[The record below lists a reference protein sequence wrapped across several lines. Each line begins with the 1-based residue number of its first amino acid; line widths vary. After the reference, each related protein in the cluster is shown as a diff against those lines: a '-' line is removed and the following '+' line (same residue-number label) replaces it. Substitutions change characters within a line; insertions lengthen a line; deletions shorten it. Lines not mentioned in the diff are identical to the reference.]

1 MRRSGQPKGKKGK
14 HVFFIGSFYMK
25 KINAREVLEQF
36 DNDTELF
43 KTVVDQFNEELPRYV
58 KQLSEACEKKN
69 WKEVHQL
76 AHKIHG
82 AAANFLENP
91 VRELSKQM
99 EVLAQRNQTGG
110 LQELSKHLETHSKE
124 LLTHL
129 KKMKTTKAA

>member
-1 MRRSGQPKGKKGK
+1 
-14 HVFFIGSFYMK
+14 MK
-25 KINAREVLEQF
+25 KLNLQEVLTQF

-43 KTVVDQFNEELPRYV
+43 KTVVDQLSEELPKYV
-58 KQLSEACEKKN
+58 KQLSEACEKQN
-69 WKEVHQL
+69 WKEVHKI

-110 LQELSKHLETHSKE
+110 LQELSKHLEAQSKE
-124 LLTHL
+124 FLSDL
-129 KKMKTTKAA
+129 KKAKVTKAAS